1 MRALRVVVPGP
12 RTTVEDLGRR
22 MVARWGIPSG
32 GAFDPLALIAAN
44 RLVGNH
50 DDAAGLEVTL
60 GGPTLEN
67 AGDETLALAVSGADC
82 CARLV
87 HGAASAPVR
96 SGTAVVCPPG
106 DLLRLGFA
114 RDGARAWIAVEGGI
128 DVPPVAGSRS
138 TALAAG
144 FGGLDGRPLASGDLL
159 PVGPAPV
166 ASRRGPEAPPW
177 QEPVPPAACMPHVLR
192 ILPGPQ
198 HDRFPTGVVR
208 ALCAPA
214 WRVLTDSDRG
224 GVRLAPV
231 DEDVPIALRGVAGIP
246 PEGTTLGA
254 IQVPP
259 DGRPIVLGPDR
270 PVTGGYAKPALL
282 AAADLGRLALL
293 RPGDVVRFGEVG
305 LDEALALFAARVAA
319 LPASRR

>member
-1 MRALRVVVPGP
+1 MRALRVLVPGP

-22 MVARWGIPSG
+22 MVARWGIPAG
-32 GAFDPLALIAAN
+32 GAFDPLALAAAN
-44 RLVGNH
+44 RLVGNR
-50 DDAAGLEVTL
+50 DGDAGLEVTL

-67 AGDETLALAVSGADC
+67 AGDESLHVAVVGADC
-82 CARLV
+82 SARLV

-96 SGTAVVCPPG
+96 VGSAVACAPG

-114 RDGARAWIAVEGGI
+114 RDGARAWLAVAGGI

-144 FGGLDGRPLASGDLL
+144 FGGLAGRALERGDLL
-159 PVGPAPV
+159 PVGAAWPWT
-166 ASRRGPEAPPW
+166 GAPPRAVW
-177 QEPVPPAACMPHVLR
+177 HEPVPPAACMPHVLR
-192 ILPGPQ
+192 LLPGPQ
-198 HDRFPTGVVR
+198 HAGFPAEVLR
-208 ALCAPA
+208 ALCATA
-214 WRVLTDSDRG
+214 WRVQNDSDRT
-224 GVRLAPV
+224 GVRLAPAEG
-231 DEDVPIALRGVAGIP
+231 DPPAALCGVAGID

-282 AAADLGRLALL
+282 AAADVGRLALL
-293 RPGDVVRFGEVG
+293 RPGDVVRFAVVT
-305 LDEALALFAARVAA
+305 LDEALALLDARVAA
-319 LPASRR
+319 LPARGRA